1 MLGTTKTFIETN
13 IDLIENEDWL
23 TLFQGWYDNAYGEL
37 DSDGVRFD
45 DLNHTLYEAGVCSYS
60 ETEEIRKQIIYKEV
74 EEIIQ
79 RWIDDIDN
87 WTGSP
92 GWIGMYYITNE
103 CLRSYLSLSTSTI
116 RNIVKDVAISKDL
129 IPDRHE
135 EGFRMRR
142 FLS

>member
-1 MLGTTKTFIETN
+1 MRGTTKNFIETN
-13 IDLIENEDWL
+13 IDLIENKDWL
-23 TLFQGWYDNAYGEL
+23 TLFQGWYDSAYGEL

-45 DLNHTLYEAGVCSYS
+45 DLNHTLYEADVCSYS

-103 CLRSYLSLSTSTI
+103 CLRSYLGLSTSTI

-135 EGFRMRR
+135 EGFRMKG
-142 FLS
+142 FL